1 MIVKA
6 LRGGMQS
13 ISKSKSRS
21 RSVFT
26 ASLVVIHLKR
36 HQHYRSTA
44 MRNTQVCHSCGA
56 IERRGNDTLV
66 TTTNLLFLPAA
77 HRSRFLTADDKYLL
91 PPQHSPT
98 TRIYFHPHSFVPSH
112 PQQTTQTTWMKFP
125 TLQTGIVTLLS
136 ISVSAENCNPGVYYC
151 YNYLLENKD
160 TSPLS
165 NNPLIQP
172 SPESSNT
179 LTYKS
184 RLHLRHPRD

>member
-112 PQQTTQTTWMKFP
+112 PQQTTQTTWMKFLHCRPASSPSSPSLSQPRIAIPVSTTATTISSKTKILPLSQTTLSSSPPPNLP
-125 TLQTGIVTLLS
+125 TL
-136 ISVSAENCNPGVYYC
+136 
-151 YNYLLENKD
+151 
-160 TSPLS
+160 
-165 NNPLIQP
+165 
-172 SPESSNT
+172 
-179 LTYKS
+179 
-184 RLHLRHPRD
+184 